1 VTNRYVPTKDIRGAL
16 SGRATT
22 IIDGLRIPWNSAG
35 RNHHI
40 RCPYPN
46 HDDRHPSWR
55 WDGTKERAFCT
66 CSPKGDDA
74 LGVLSKVR
82 GIDFAEA
89 KLTAAEILGQTD
101 LIRTAIGGERPG
113 NKGTV
118 VATYNYRGAEG
129 TLRYQV
135 VRLAPKSFFQ
145 RRPNGA
151 EDSFINNM
159 DGVEPLP
166 YRLPELIENRD
177 STVFICEGEKDVDN
191 VADLGLVATCNH
203 GGAGKWRPEIS
214 RWFGGRDVVLLPHND
229 EPGQNHMRD
238 AAKKLKPFASR
249 VRILELPGLKHKG
262 DISDWI
268 EAGGTREQLEA
279 LAEDAPV
286 FRLEAKQA
294 PAPERRSIR
303 ITAGFLHKNADEGLA
318 AMATAGVGFYQR
330 DKKLVRVCL
339 IKAKNCDGEDIL
351 VPGVV
356 PVSSAIIRRSLGQS
370 ARWEKSNAKGEV
382 IQIDPPR
389 DVVDQIAGMV
399 GEWPFPPLSG
409 IIATPTLRPDGS
421 LLDRQGYDPR
431 TGLVLQFGNLNMPK
445 IPDHP
450 GKDDADFALGIL
462 DELLNQ
468 FPFVDDASRTA
479 ALSML
484 LTPVLR
490 AALVPAVPMHL
501 ISKPK
506 PGTGASYLIDIAATI
521 ATGERAPVM
530 SMSAELK
537 ETESRLISAVLA
549 GSPIISLDNCSGTL
563 TGDLLCQA
571 TERPLLLLRPLGK
584 SEVVRVPNTFSVF
597 ANGNNVVVADD
608 MVRRTL
614 CITLDANMENPE
626 DREFKV
632 NPLAIVQ
639 ADRGKYVGACLTIGR
654 AYILAGRP
662 DRPRPLP
669 SFERW
674 SDIVRGALIWLGR
687 ADPVDTV
694 ATARL
699 DDPELQQRGA
709 VFAAWASEL
718 ALGTGYL
725 TSDLIEAALANVNG
739 VWIRPQLRG
748 ALIAVAPSRVG
759 GEPISPTRLGKWLS
773 RTKNVIALGY
783 KLSVDSHNLA
793 RPRWHLY
800 RP

>member
-1 VTNRYVPTKDIRGAL
+1 MIR
-16 SGRATT
+16 
-22 IIDGLRIPWNSAG
+22 
-35 RNHHI
+35 
-40 RCPYPN
+40 
-46 HDDRHPSWR
+46 
-55 WDGTKERAFCT
+55 
-66 CSPKGDDA
+66 
-74 LGVLSKVR
+74 V
-82 GIDFAEA
+82 
-89 KLTAAEILGQTD
+89 
-101 LIRTAIGGERPG
+101 
-113 NKGTV
+113 
-118 VATYNYRGAEG
+118 
-129 TLRYQV
+129 
-135 VRLAPKSFFQ
+135 
-145 RRPNGA
+145 
-151 EDSFINNM
+151 
-159 DGVEPLP
+159 
-166 YRLPELIENRD
+166 
-177 STVFICEGEKDVDN
+177 
-191 VADLGLVATCNH
+191 
-203 GGAGKWRPEIS
+203 
-214 RWFGGRDVVLLPHND
+214 
-229 EPGQNHMRD
+229 
-238 AAKKLKPFASR
+238 
-249 VRILELPGLKHKG
+249 
-262 DISDWI
+262 
-268 EAGGTREQLEA
+268 
-279 LAEDAPV
+279 
-286 FRLEAKQA
+286 
-294 PAPERRSIR
+294 
-303 ITAGFLHKNADEGLA
+303 TAGLLHQVADEGLA
-318 AMATAGVGFYQR
+318 VMASAGVSFYQR

-339 IKAKNCDGEDIL
+339 IKAKNCDGEDL
-351 VPGVV
+351 FVPGVV

-409 IIATPTLRPDGS
+409 LIATPTLRPDGS
-421 LLDRQGYDPR
+421 LLDRQGYDPQ
-431 TGLVLQFGNLNMPK
+431 TGLVLKFGNLSMPH

-450 GKDDADFALGIL
+450 GKDDADFALDIL

-468 FPFVDDASRTA
+468 FPFVDEASRSA

-501 ISKPK
+501 ITKPK

-530 SMSAELK
+530 SMSPEPK
-537 ETESRLISAVLA
+537 ETESRLISAALA

-563 TGDLLCQA
+563 TGDFLCQA

-584 SEVVRVPNTFSVF
+584 SEVVRVSNTFSVF

-626 DREFKV
+626 DREFKA
-632 NPLAIVQ
+632 NPLGIVQ
-639 ADRGKYVGACLTIGR
+639 ADRGKYVAACLTIGR

-662 DRPRPLP
+662 DCPRPLP

-674 SDIVRGALIWLGR
+674 SDIVRGALMWLHR

-709 VFAAWASEL
+709 VYAAWASEL
-718 ALGTGYL
+718 APGTGYL
-725 TSDLIEAALANVNG
+725 TSELIEAALANDNG
-739 VWIRPQLRG
+739 VWIRPQLRA

-793 RPRWHLY
+793 RPRWHL
-800 RP
+800 